1 MATWKRLLTETD
13 YATLST
19 AIATAQAIADAAQTA
34 QEVSSAITSALASY
48 STTASIAS
56 TYATIADLSAAES
69 DISTLQSNY
78 ITLSGTVSSNTSA
91 IATNASDIATNAA
104 GIATNATDIATNTTN
119 IGTNTSAIATINT
132 SLSGYAQL
140 SGATFTGAVT
150 VDNDL
155 TVTGTLDVQTINYN
169 STNATEILIEDYLV
183 TVGSGATGAATTLNG
198 AGLKVDASGLTG
210 VADDYGLFYQNSG
223 TYSKFELGAAT
234 GSGDYV
240 GVVRSYNGSPT
251 TGDAVVGKFA
261 VDTSTGN
268 MYIAI

>member
-19 AIATAQAIADAAQTA
+19 AIATAQATADAAQTA

-78 ITLSGTVSSNTSA
+78 TTLSGTVSSNTSA

-104 GIATNATDIATNTTN
+104 DIATNATDIATNTTN
-119 IGTNTSAIATINT
+119 IGTNTSAIATINS

-140 SGATFTGAVT
+140 SGATFTGNVAVP
-150 VDNDL
+150 NL
-155 TVTGTLDVQTINYN
+155 TVSGTLDVQTINYN

-198 AGLKVDASGLTG
+198 AGLKVDASGLTD
-210 VADDYGLFYQNSG
+210 VTEDYGLFYQNSG

-240 GVVRSYNGSPT
+240 GVVRSYNGTPNNT
-251 TGDAVVGKFA
+251 HAVRGKFA
-261 VDTSTGN
+261 VDTATGN